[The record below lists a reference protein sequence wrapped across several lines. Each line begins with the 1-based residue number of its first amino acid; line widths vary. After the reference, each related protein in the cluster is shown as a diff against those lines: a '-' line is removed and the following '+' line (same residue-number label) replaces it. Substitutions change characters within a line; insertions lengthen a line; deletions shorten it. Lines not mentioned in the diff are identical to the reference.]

1 MKYLKLYEQFKMI
14 FENIDGIDRVKT
26 DNKLFN
32 SFGSKEKIQQCI
44 EEVFTN
50 QNLKYLGAG
59 GVGLT
64 FQLLESPELPEDFY
78 KNSFEGKKCNTKM
91 KCMKMTVVDSQLQ
104 EDEVNSARKLLNKD
118 LKGICGYYW
127 IKGHV
132 FEGKKVYFICMD
144 FLKLLDVKEK
154 MIAHLIF
161 NLYYPTNGAPSYWL
175 TDTDNRLNK
184 VFSWIKESSKSTENS
199 EYLDDEFIKSYKIG
213 IKMANVQGLII
224 DSSKKVPMGNW
235 VKMFCDKDGNE
246 DFEGQYSSI
255 KQYWSEMDESFFI
268 SFAKKLLEIYKIGT
282 NAGLTSKWHDYKGPD
297 LQENNLGYKGSELVG
312 FDFT

>member
-26 DNKLFN
+26 ENKLFN

-78 KNSFEGKKCNTKM
+78 KNSFEGKKCDTKM
-91 KCMKMTVVDSQLQ
+91 KCMKMTVVESKLQ
-104 EDEVNSARKLLNKD
+104 EDEINSARKLLNKD
-118 LKGICGYYW
+118 LKGVCGYYW

-161 NLYYPTNGAPSYWL
+161 NLYYPTNGSPSYWIN
-175 TDTDNRLNK
+175 DTGEIKDDRLNK
-184 VFSWIKESSKSTENS
+184 VFSWIKEASKLPDNS
-199 EYLDDEFIKSYKIG
+199 EYTEDEFVKNYKSG
-213 IKMANVQGLII
+213 VKMSNVQGLTI
-224 DSSKKVPMGNW
+224 DSL

-246 DFEGQYSSI
+246 DFNGQYSTI

-268 SFAKKLLEIYKIGT
+268 SFVKKLLEIYKIGT
-282 NAGLTSKWHDYKGPD
+282 DAGLTSFFHNYKGPD
-297 LQENNLGYKGSELVG
+297 LQENNLGYKESELVG

>member
-1 MKYLKLYEQFKMI
+1 MKYLKLYEQFRMI
-14 FENIDGIDRVKT
+14 SENIEGIDRIKT
-26 DNKLFN
+26 ENRLFK

-64 FQLLESPELPEDFY
+64 FQLLKSSELPEDFY
-78 KNSFEGKKCNTKM
+78 KNSFEGKKCDTEM
-91 KCMKMTVVDSQLQ
+91 KCVKMTLQ
-104 EDEVNSARKLLNKD
+104 EDEINSARKLLNKD

-127 IKGHV
+127 IKTHV

-161 NLYYPTNGAPSYWL
+161 NLYYPTNGAPSYWQ
-175 TDTDNRLNK
+175 TDTDDRLNK

-199 EYLDDEFIKSYKIG
+199 EYLDDEFIKSYKSG
-213 IKMANVQGLII
+213 IKMANVQGLTI
-224 DSSKKVPMGNW
+224 DSLVSQ
-235 VKMFCDKDGNE
+235 FCDKPGQE
-246 DFEGQYSSI
+246 DLKGKYSTI
-255 KQYWSEMDESFFI
+255 KKYWSEIDESFFI
-268 SFAKKLLEIYKIGT
+268 SFAKKLLEIYRIGT
-282 NAGLTSKWHDYKGPD
+282 SAGLTSAHHNNKGPD

>member
-26 DNKLFN
+26 ENKLFK

-50 QNLKYLGAG
+50 QNLKYLGGG

-78 KNSFEGKKCNTKM
+78 KNSFEGKKCDTKM
-91 KCMKMTVVDSQLQ
+91 KCMKMTVVESQLQ
-104 EDEVNSARKLLNKD
+104 EDEINSARKLLNKD
-118 LKGICGYYW
+118 LKGICGYYL

-161 NLYYPTNGAPSYWL
+161 NLYYPNNYWEN
-175 TDTDNRLNK
+175 DVENKCKRLNK
-184 VFSWIKESSKSTENS
+184 VFSWIKEASKLPDNS
-199 EYLDDEFIKSYKIG
+199 EYTEDEFVKNYKSEV
-213 IKMANVQGLII
+213 KMSNVQGLTI
-224 DSSKKVPMGNW
+224 DSL
-235 VKMFCDKDGNE
+235 VKMFCNKDGNE
-246 DFEGQYSSI
+246 DFKGQESNI
-255 KQYWSEMDESFFI
+255 KKYWSEIDENFFI

-282 NAGLTSKWHDYKGPD
+282 SAGLTSAFHNYKGPD

-312 FDFT
+312 FDLT

>member
-1 MKYLKLYEQFKMI
+1 MKYLKLYEKFRMI
-14 FENIDGIDRVKT
+14 SENIEGIDRVKT
-26 DNKLFN
+26 TNKLFD

-50 QNLKYLGAG
+50 QNLKYLGGG

-78 KNSFEGKKCNTKM
+78 KNSFEGKKCDTKM
-91 KCMKMTVVDSQLQ
+91 KCMKMTVVESKLQ
-104 EDEVNSARKLLNKD
+104 EDEINSARELLNKD
-118 LKGICGYYW
+118 LKGVCGYYW

-161 NLYYPTNGAPSYWL
+161 NLYYPTNGSPSYWIN
-175 TDTDNRLNK
+175 DTGEIKDDRLNK
-184 VFSWIKESSKSTENS
+184 VFSWIKEASKLPDNS
-199 EYLDDEFIKSYKIG
+199 EYTEDEFVKNYKSG
-213 IKMANVQGLII
+213 VKMSNVQGLTI
-224 DSSKKVPMGNW
+224 DSL

-246 DFEGQYSSI
+246 DFKGEYSTI

-268 SFAKKLLEIYKIGT
+268 SFVEKLLEIYKIAT
-282 NAGLTSKWHDYKGPD
+282 VAGLTSRWHNYKGPD
-297 LQENNLGYKGSELVG
+297 LQENNLGYKESELVG
-312 FDFT
+312 FDLT

>member
-1 MKYLKLYEQFKMI
+1 MI
-14 FENIDGIDRVKT
+14 SENIENIEGIDRVVKKNE
-26 DNKLFN
+26 NKLYI

-64 FQLLESPELPEDFY
+64 FQLLKSSELPEDFY
-78 KNSFEGKKCNTKM
+78 KNSFEGKKCDTEM
-91 KCMKMTVVDSQLQ
+91 KCMKMTVVESQLQ
-104 EDEVNSARKLLNKD
+104 EDEINSARELLNKN

-144 FLKLLDVKEK
+144 FLKPLDVKEK

-175 TDTDNRLNK
+175 TDTNDRLNK
-184 VFSWIKESSKSTENS
+184 VFSWIKEASKSTENS
-199 EYLDDEFIKSYKIG
+199 EYLDDEFIKNYKSG
-213 IKMANVQGLII
+213 IKMANVPGLTI
-224 DSSKKVPMGNW
+224 DSL
-235 VKMFCDKDGNE
+235 VKMFCSKDGNE
-246 DFEGQYSSI
+246 DFKGQESTI
-255 KQYWSEMDESFFI
+255 KKYWSEIDENFFI

-282 NAGLTSKWHDYKGPD
+282 SAGLTSAWHDHKGPD

>member
-26 DNKLFN
+26 ENRLFK
-32 SFGSKEKIQQCI
+32 SFVSKEKIQQCI

-64 FQLLESPELPEDFY
+64 FQLLKSPELPEDFY
-78 KNSFEGKKCNTKM
+78 KISFEGKRCQDTEM
-91 KCMKMTVVDSQLQ
+91 KCMKMTLQ
-104 EDEVNSARKLLNKD
+104 EDEVSSARKLLNKN

-127 IKGHV
+127 IKSHV
-132 FEGKKVYFICMD
+132 FEGKNVYFICMD

-161 NLYYPTNGAPSYWL
+161 NLYYPTNGAPSYWIN
-175 TDTDNRLNK
+175 DTDDRLNK
-184 VFSWIKESSKSTENS
+184 VFSWLKESSKLPENS
-199 EYLDDEFIKSYKIG
+199 EYTDDEF
-213 IKMANVQGLII
+213 
-224 DSSKKVPMGNW
+224 KKNYADG
-235 VKMFCDKDGNE
+235 VKMSNVKGLTVDSLVKQFCDKPGQE
-246 DFEGQYSSI
+246 DLKGQYSTI
-255 KQYWSEMDESFFI
+255 KKYWSEMDENFFI
-268 SFAKKLLEIYKIGT
+268 SFSNKLLEIYIIGT
-282 NAGLTSKWHDYKGPD
+282 SAGLTSAHHNNKGPD
-297 LQENNLGYKGSELVG
+297 LQENNLGYKGSKLVG

>member
-1 MKYLKLYEQFKMI
+1 MRYLKLYEKFRMI
-14 FENIDGIDRVKT
+14 SENIEGIDRVKT
-26 DNKLFN
+26 ENRLFK

-44 EEVFTN
+44 EEVFKN

-78 KNSFEGKKCNTKM
+78 NPNSFEGIKCDTKM
-91 KCMKMTVVDSQLQ
+91 KCMKMTVVESQLQ
-104 EDEVNSARKLLNKD
+104 EDEINSARKLLNKN

-175 TDTDNRLNK
+175 TDTDDRLNK
-184 VFSWIKESSKSTENS
+184 VFTWIKEASKLPENL
-199 EYLDDEFIKSYKIG
+199 EYTDDEFIKNYKSG
-213 IKMANVQGLII
+213 IKMANVPGLTI
-224 DSSKKVPMGNW
+224 DSL
-235 VKMFCDKDGNE
+235 VKMFCDKPGQE
-246 DFEGQYSSI
+246 DLKGKYSDI

-282 NAGLTSKWHDYKGPD
+282 EADLTSFFHNYKGPD
-297 LQENNLGYKGSELVG
+297 LQENNLGYKETELVG

>member
-1 MKYLKLYEQFKMI
+1 MRYLKLYEKFRMI
-14 FENIDGIDRVKT
+14 SENIEGIDRVKT
-26 DNKLFN
+26 ENRLFK

-64 FQLLESPELPEDFY
+64 FQLLKSSELPEDFY
-78 KNSFEGKKCNTKM
+78 KNSFEGKKCDTEM
-91 KCMKMTVVDSQLQ
+91 KCMKMTLQ
-104 EDEVNSARKLLNKD
+104 EDEINSARKLLNKD

-127 IKGHV
+127 IKTHV

-154 MIAHLIF
+154 MISHLIF
-161 NLYYPTNGAPSYWL
+161 NLYYPTNGAQSYWIDN
-175 TDTDNRLNK
+175 TDDKLNK
-184 VFSWIKESSKSTENS
+184 VFSWIKEASKLSDNL
-199 EYLDDEFIKSYKIG
+199 EYTDDEFIKNYKNG
-213 IKMANVQGLII
+213 IKMSNVQGLTI
-224 DSSKKVPMGNW
+224 DSL
-235 VKMFCDKDGNE
+235 VKMFCSKDGNE
-246 DFEGQYSSI
+246 DFKGQESTI
-255 KQYWSEMDESFFI
+255 KKYWSEIDENFFI

-282 NAGLTSKWHDYKGPD
+282 SAGLTSAWHDNKGPD

>member
-1 MKYLKLYEQFKMI
+1 MKYLKLYEKFRMI
-14 FENIDGIDRVKT
+14 SENIEGIDRVKT
-26 DNKLFN
+26 TNKLFD

-78 KNSFEGKKCNTKM
+78 KNSFEGKKCDTKM
-91 KCMKMTVVDSQLQ
+91 KCMKMTVVESKLQ
-104 EDEVNSARKLLNKD
+104 EDEINSAKKLLNKD
-118 LKGICGYYW
+118 LKGVCGYYW

-161 NLYYPTNGAPSYWL
+161 NLYYPTNGSPSYWIN
-175 TDTDNRLNK
+175 DTGEIKDDRLNK
-184 VFSWIKESSKSTENS
+184 VFSWIKEASKLPDNS
-199 EYLDDEFIKSYKIG
+199 EYTEDEFVKNYKSG
-213 IKMANVQGLII
+213 VKMSNVQGLTI
-224 DSSKKVPMGNW
+224 DSL

-246 DFEGQYSSI
+246 DFKGEYSTI
-255 KQYWSEMDESFFI
+255 KQYWSEMDKSFFI
-268 SFAKKLLEIYKIGT
+268 SFVEKLLEIYKIAT
-282 NAGLTSKWHDYKGPD
+282 VAGLTSFFHNYKGPD

>member
-1 MKYLKLYEQFKMI
+1 MI
-14 FENIDGIDRVKT
+14 SENIEGIDRVKET
-26 DNKLFN
+26 NKLFD

-59 GVGLT
+59 GVGMT

-78 KNSFEGKKCNTKM
+78 KNSFEGKKCDDTKM
-91 KCMKMTVVDSQLQ
+91 KCMKMTVVESQLQ
-104 EDEVNSARKLLNKD
+104 EDEINSARKLLNKD
-118 LKGICGYYW
+118 LKGVCGYYW

-175 TDTDNRLNK
+175 TDTGNKLNK

-199 EYLDDEFIKSYKIG
+199 EYTDDEFIKSYKSG
-213 IKMANVQGLII
+213 IKMANVPGLTI
-224 DSSKKVPMGNW
+224 DSL
-235 VKMFCDKDGNE
+235 VKMFCDKPGQE
-246 DFEGQYSSI
+246 DLKGQYSSI
-255 KQYWSEMDESFFI
+255 KQYWSEMDKSFFI

-282 NAGLTSKWHDYKGPD
+282 KEDLTSRWHNNKGPD

>member
-1 MKYLKLYEQFKMI
+1 MKYLKLYEKFRMI
-14 FENIDGIDRVKT
+14 SENIEGIDRVKT
-26 DNKLFN
+26 TNKLFD

-78 KNSFEGKKCNTKM
+78 KNLFDGEKCDTKM
-91 KCMKMTVVDSQLQ
+91 KCMKMTVVESQLQ
-104 EDEVNSARKLLNKD
+104 EDEINNARKLLNKD
-118 LKGICGYYW
+118 LKGVCGYYW

-161 NLYYPTNGAPSYWL
+161 NLSYPTNGAPSYWIN
-175 TDTDNRLNK
+175 DTGEIKDDRLNK
-184 VFSWIKESSKSTENS
+184 VFSWIKEASKLPDNS
-199 EYLDDEFIKSYKIG
+199 EYTEDEFVKNYKSG
-213 IKMANVQGLII
+213 VKMSNVQGLTI
-224 DSSKKVPMGNW
+224 DSL

-246 DFEGQYSSI
+246 DFEGQYSTI
-255 KQYWSEMDESFFI
+255 KQYWSEMGKRRFI
-268 SFAKKLLEIYKIGT
+268 SFVKKLLEIYKIAT
-282 NAGLTSKWHDYKGPD
+282 DAGLTSAWHNYKGPD
-297 LQENNLGYKGSELVG
+297 LQENNLGYKESELVG
-312 FDFT
+312 FDLT

>member
-1 MKYLKLYEQFKMI
+1 MKYLKLYEQFRMI
-14 FENIDGIDRVKT
+14 SENIEGIDRVKT
-26 DNKLFN
+26 ENRLFK

-64 FQLLESPELPEDFY
+64 FQLLKSSELPEDFY
-78 KNSFEGKKCNTKM
+78 KNSFEGKKCDTEM
-91 KCMKMTVVDSQLQ
+91 KCIKMTLQ
-104 EDEVNSARKLLNKD
+104 EDEINSARKLLNKD

-127 IKGHV
+127 IKTHV

-161 NLYYPTNGAPSYWL
+161 NLYYPTNGAPSYWQ
-175 TDTDNRLNK
+175 TDTDDRLNK
-184 VFSWIKESSKSTENS
+184 VFSWIKESSKSTKNS
-199 EYLDDEFIKSYKIG
+199 EYLDDEFIKSYKSG
-213 IKMANVQGLII
+213 IKMANVQGLTI
-224 DSSKKVPMGNW
+224 DSLVSQ
-235 VKMFCDKDGNE
+235 FCDKPGQE
-246 DFEGQYSSI
+246 DLKGEYSTI
-255 KQYWSEMDESFFI
+255 KKYWSEIDESFFI
-268 SFAKKLLEIYKIGT
+268 SFAKKLLEIYRIGT
-282 NAGLTSKWHDYKGPD
+282 SAGLTSANHNNKGPD

>member
-1 MKYLKLYEQFKMI
+1 MRYLKLYEQFKMI

-26 DNKLFN
+26 ENKLFK

-78 KNSFEGKKCNTKM
+78 KNSFEGKKCDTKM
-91 KCMKMTVVDSQLQ
+91 KCMKMTVVESQLQ
-104 EDEVNSARKLLNKD
+104 EDEINSARKLLNKD
-118 LKGICGYYW
+118 LKGVCGYYW

-161 NLYYPTNGAPSYWL
+161 NLYYPNNYWEN
-175 TDTDNRLNK
+175 DTDDRLNK
-184 VFSWIKESSKSTENS
+184 VFSWIKEASKSTEKS
-199 EYLDDEFIKSYKIG
+199 EYLDDEFIKNYKSG
-213 IKMANVQGLII
+213 IKMSNVQGLTI
-224 DSSKKVPMGNW
+224 DSL

-246 DFEGQYSSI
+246 DFKGEYSTI
-255 KQYWSEMDESFFI
+255 KQYWSEMDKSFFI
-268 SFAKKLLEIYKIGT
+268 SFVEKLLEIYKIAT
-282 NAGLTSKWHDYKGPD
+282 VAGLTSFFHNYKGPD

>member
-1 MKYLKLYEQFKMI
+1 MKYLKLYEKFRMI
-14 FENIDGIDRVKT
+14 SENIEGIDRVKT
-26 DNKLFN
+26 TNKLFD

-78 KNSFEGKKCNTKM
+78 KNSFEGKKCDTKM
-91 KCMKMTVVDSQLQ
+91 KCMKMTVVESKLQ
-104 EDEVNSARKLLNKD
+104 EDEINSARELLNKD
-118 LKGICGYYW
+118 LKGVCGYYW

-161 NLYYPTNGAPSYWL
+161 NLYYPTNGSPSYWIN
-175 TDTDNRLNK
+175 DTGEIKDDRLNK
-184 VFSWIKESSKSTENS
+184 VFSWIKEASKLPDNS
-199 EYLDDEFIKSYKIG
+199 EYTEDEFVKNYKSG
-213 IKMANVQGLII
+213 VKMSNVQGLTI
-224 DSSKKVPMGNW
+224 DSL

-246 DFEGQYSSI
+246 DFKGEYSTI

-268 SFAKKLLEIYKIGT
+268 SFVEKLLEIYKIAT
-282 NAGLTSKWHDYKGPD
+282 VAGLTSRWHNYKGPD
-297 LQENNLGYKGSELVG
+297 LQENNLGYKESELVG
-312 FDFT
+312 FDLT

>member
-1 MKYLKLYEQFKMI
+1 MKYLKLYEQFRMI
-14 FENIDGIDRVKT
+14 SENIEGIDRVRT
-26 DNKLFN
+26 ENRLFK

-64 FQLLESPELPEDFY
+64 FQLLKSSELPEDFY
-78 KNSFEGKKCNTKM
+78 KNSFEGKKCDTEM
-91 KCMKMTVVDSQLQ
+91 KCLKMTLQ

-127 IKGHV
+127 IKTHV
-132 FEGKKVYFICMD
+132 FGGKKVYFICMD

-161 NLYYPTNGAPSYWL
+161 NLYYPTNGAPSYWQ
-175 TDTDNRLNK
+175 TDTDDRLNK

-199 EYLDDEFIKSYKIG
+199 EYLDDEFIKSYKSG
-213 IKMANVQGLII
+213 IKMANVQGLTI
-224 DSSKKVPMGNW
+224 DSLVSQ
-235 VKMFCDKDGNE
+235 FCDKPGQE
-246 DFEGQYSSI
+246 DLEGEYSTI
-255 KQYWSEMDESFFI
+255 KKYWSEIDESFFI
-268 SFAKKLLEIYKIGT
+268 SFAKKLLEIYRIGT
-282 NAGLTSKWHDYKGPD
+282 SAGLTSAHHNNKGPD

>member
-1 MKYLKLYEQFKMI
+1 MRYIKLYEQFKMI

-26 DNKLFN
+26 ENKLFK

-50 QNLKYLGAG
+50 QNLKYLGGG

-64 FQLLESPELPEDFY
+64 FQLLKSPELPEDFY
-78 KNSFEGKKCNTKM
+78 KNSFEGKKCDTEM
-91 KCMKMTVVDSQLQ
+91 KCIKMTLQ
-104 EDEVNSARKLLNKD
+104 EDEVNSARKLLNKN

-127 IKGHV
+127 IKTHV

-161 NLYYPTNGAPSYWL
+161 NLYYPTNGAPSYWIN
-175 TDTDNRLNK
+175 DTDDRLNK
-184 VFSWIKESSKSTENS
+184 VFSWLKESSKLPENS
-199 EYLDDEFIKSYKIG
+199 EYTDDEFVKKYKNG
-213 IKMANVQGLII
+213 IKMSNVQGLTI
-224 DSSKKVPMGNW
+224 DSL
-235 VKMFCDKDGNE
+235 VKMFCSKDGNE
-246 DFEGQYSSI
+246 DFVGQESTI
-255 KQYWSEMDESFFI
+255 KKYWSETDENDFK
-268 SFAKKLLEIYKIGT
+268 SFAIKLLEIYKIGIS
-282 NAGLTSKWHDYKGPD
+282 NGLTSAWHDNKGPD

>member
-1 MKYLKLYEQFKMI
+1 MKYLKLYEKFRMI
-14 FENIDGIDRVKT
+14 SENIEGIDRVKT
-26 DNKLFN
+26 TNKLFD

-78 KNSFEGKKCNTKM
+78 KNSFEGKKCDTKM
-91 KCMKMTVVDSQLQ
+91 KCMKMTVVESKLQ
-104 EDEVNSARKLLNKD
+104 EDEINSARELLNKD
-118 LKGICGYYW
+118 LKGVCGYYW

-161 NLYYPTNGAPSYWL
+161 NLYYPTNGSPSYWIN
-175 TDTDNRLNK
+175 DTGEIKDDRLNK
-184 VFSWIKESSKSTENS
+184 VFSWIKEASKLPDNS
-199 EYLDDEFIKSYKIG
+199 EYTEDEFVKNYKSG
-213 IKMANVQGLII
+213 VKMSNVQGLTI
-224 DSSKKVPMGNW
+224 DSL

-246 DFEGQYSSI
+246 DFKGEYSTI
-255 KQYWSEMDESFFI
+255 KQYWSEMYESFFI
-268 SFAKKLLEIYKIGT
+268 SFGEKLLEIYKIAT
-282 NAGLTSKWHDYKGPD
+282 VAGLTSFFHNYKGPD
-297 LQENNLGYKGSELVG
+297 LQENNLGYKESELVG
-312 FDFT
+312 FDLT

>member
-1 MKYLKLYEQFKMI
+1 MRYLKLYEQFKMI

-26 DNKLFN
+26 ENKLFK

-50 QNLKYLGAG
+50 QNLKYLGGG

-64 FQLLESPELPEDFY
+64 FQLLKSPELPEDFY
-78 KNSFEGKKCNTKM
+78 KNSFEGKKCDTEM
-91 KCMKMTVVDSQLQ
+91 KCMKMTVVESKLQ
-104 EDEVNSARKLLNKD
+104 EDEINSARKLLNKD
-118 LKGICGYYW
+118 LKGVCGYYW

-161 NLYYPTNGAPSYWL
+161 NLYYPTNGSPSYWQ
-175 TDTDNRLNK
+175 TDTDDRLNK
-184 VFSWIKESSKSTENS
+184 VFSWIKEASKLPDNS
-199 EYLDDEFIKSYKIG
+199 EYTEDEFVKNYKSG
-213 IKMANVQGLII
+213 VKMSNVQGLTI
-224 DSSKKVPMGNW
+224 DSL

-246 DFEGQYSSI
+246 DFNGQYSTI

-268 SFAKKLLEIYKIGT
+268 SFVKKLLEIYKIGT
-282 NAGLTSKWHDYKGPD
+282 DAGLTSFFHNYKGPD

>member
-1 MKYLKLYEQFKMI
+1 MKYLKLYEKFRMI
-14 FENIDGIDRVKT
+14 SENIEGIDRVKT
-26 DNKLFN
+26 TNKLFD

-78 KNSFEGKKCNTKM
+78 KNSFEGKKCDTKM
-91 KCMKMTVVDSQLQ
+91 KCMKMTVVESKLQ
-104 EDEVNSARKLLNKD
+104 EDEINSARKLLNKD
-118 LKGICGYYW
+118 LKGVCGYYW

-161 NLYYPTNGAPSYWL
+161 NLYYPTNGSPSYWIN
-175 TDTDNRLNK
+175 DTGEIKDDRLNK
-184 VFSWIKESSKSTENS
+184 VFSWIKEASKLPDNS
-199 EYLDDEFIKSYKIG
+199 EYTEDEFVKNYKSG
-213 IKMANVQGLII
+213 VKMSNVQGLTI
-224 DSSKKVPMGNW
+224 DSL

-246 DFEGQYSSI
+246 DFKGEYSTI

-268 SFAKKLLEIYKIGT
+268 SFVKKLLEIYKIAT
-282 NAGLTSKWHDYKGPD
+282 DAGLTSFFHNYKGPD
-297 LQENNLGYKGSELVG
+297 LQENNLGYKESELVG
-312 FDFT
+312 FDLT

>member
-26 DNKLFN
+26 ENKLFK

-50 QNLKYLGAG
+50 QNLKYLGGG

-64 FQLLESPELPEDFY
+64 FQLLKSPELPEDFY
-78 KNSFEGKKCNTKM
+78 KNSFEGKKCDTKM
-91 KCMKMTVVDSQLQ
+91 KCIKMTLQ
-104 EDEVNSARKLLNKD
+104 EDEVNSVRKLLNKN

-161 NLYYPTNGAPSYWL
+161 NLYYPTNGAPSYWQ
-175 TDTDNRLNK
+175 TDTDDRLNK
-184 VFSWIKESSKSTENS
+184 VFSWIKEASKLPDNS
-199 EYLDDEFIKSYKIG
+199 EYEYTEDEFVKNYKSEV
-213 IKMANVQGLII
+213 KMSNVQGLTI
-224 DSSKKVPMGNW
+224 DSL
-235 VKMFCDKDGNE
+235 VKMFCNKDGNE
-246 DFEGQYSSI
+246 DFKGQESNI
-255 KQYWSEMDESFFI
+255 KKYWSEIDENFFI

-282 NAGLTSKWHDYKGPD
+282 SAGLTSAFHDNKGPD

-312 FDFT
+312 FDLT